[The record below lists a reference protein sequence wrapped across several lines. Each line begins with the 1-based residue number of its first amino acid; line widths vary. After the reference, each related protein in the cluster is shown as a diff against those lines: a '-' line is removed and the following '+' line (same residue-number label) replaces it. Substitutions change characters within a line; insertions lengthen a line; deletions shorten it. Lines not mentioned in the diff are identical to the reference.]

1 MNINIDKNLL
11 NKMIKSPKED
21 LIQWLIEMYEN
32 EDRLKA
38 IIRLYEDACGT
49 TSKECYKEIDGK
61 HYIKNTY
68 EVHINGKYFTYN
80 EYDATR
86 EKGQFC

>member
-1 MNINIDKNLL
+1 MAFNFSTIITE
-11 NKMIKSPKED
+11 NKI
-21 LIQWLIEMYEN
+21 
-32 EDRLKA
+32 LKA
-38 IIRLYEDACGT
+38 IYICNTGYQ
-49 TSKECYKEIDGK
+49 EIDGK

-68 EVHINGKYFTYN
+68 EVHIGEKYFTYN